1 MKRRTLFASA
11 IAVGSLAVAA
21 QAAQPKQ
28 PNILFI
34 MSDDHDANTIGCYDS
49 FIKDYCPTPRLD
61 QMAKDGALFK
71 NCFAV
76 NSLCAPSRSTIIT
89 GQYSHEHGVYTLR
102 EHLDVENFPSLPQV
116 LQEGGYQTAVYGK
129 WHVHGDNLLG
139 FDDYAVSLSQGSY
152 FNPGYGAP
160 EGKRSF
166 KGYAVD
172 VAADET
178 IKFID
183 KRDPSRPFFAMCHF
197 KAAHGPWQYAERH
210 KDLFDGETLPEPP
223 TLHDNYQ
230 NRFADGVAKNRAK
243 IHNPEDLSM
252 SMSLWQQK
260 GKKGKGGNPNGNKDY
275 SHLNDPKAIR
285 SAAYQDLAKD
295 YLRCIAAVDENVG
308 KLIDHLRKIGELE
321 NTVIIYTGDQ
331 GFYMGEHGF
340 FDKRLGLDE
349 AMRMPLIIRY
359 PKEIKPG
366 TVIEEV
372 VNNVD
377 FAESMIDYGE
387 LPIPEEMSGY
397 SFRKLL
403 QGDKASWPRDATIY
417 YFYSSSTPR
426 HYGVRTKD
434 YKLIHYV
441 GKKSA
446 DVIGSDLFDLK
457 KDPNEM
463 VSVFDE
469 PEYAEIR
476 RMMEQK
482 LTDEM
487 AAIKLPMEKLP
498 GGSGVE
504 SGSPP
509 PKEGEGKQKKSG
521 KKDKKKMK

>member
-1 MKRRTLFASA
+1 MKQQYILAFAL
-11 IAVGSLAVAA
+11 IAGAVCINT
-21 QAAQPKQ
+21 QARQ

-34 MSDDHDANTIGCYDS
+34 MSDDHDANTIGCYNS
-49 FIKDYCPTPRLD
+49 FIKDHCPTPRLD

-71 NCFAV
+71 NCFAI

-102 EHLDVENFPSLPQV
+102 EHLNVADFPSLPKV
-116 LQEGGYQTAVYGK
+116 LQQGGYQTCVYGK
-129 WHVHGDNLLG
+129 WHLHGNNLLG

-210 KDLFDGETLPEPP
+210 KDLFKGITLPEPP
-223 TLHDNYQ
+223 TLHDDYQ
-230 NRFADGVAKNRAK
+230 NRFAEGVAKNRAK
-243 IHNPEDLSM
+243 IHNPEDLAM
-252 SMSLWQQK
+252 SQSLWQQK

-275 SHLNDPKAIR
+275 SHLSDPKEIR

-308 KLIDHLRKIGELE
+308 KLIDHLAKIGELE

-331 GFYMGEHGF
+331 GFFMGEHGF

-349 AMRMPLIIRY
+349 AMRMPLIIQY

-366 TVIEEV
+366 TVVDEV

-377 FAESMIDYGE
+377 FAESMIDYAN

-403 QGDKASWPRDATIY
+403 QDDKASWKREATIY

-434 YKLIHYV
+434 YKLLHYV
-441 GKKSA
+441 GKKAS

-457 KDPNEM
+457 KAPNEM
-463 VSVFDE
+463 VSVFDD
-469 PEYAEIR
+469 PEYAEVR
-476 RMMEQK
+476 KQMEKK
-482 LTDEM
+482 LVDEM
-487 AAIKLPMEKLP
+487 KSIKLSSNQLP
-498 GGSGVE
+498 GGSAVKTGA
-504 SGSPP
+504 PP
-509 PKEGEGKQKKSG
+509 PAEGERKKKKSEE
-521 KKDKKKMK
+521 KKR

>member
-1 MKRRTLFASA
+1 V
-11 IAVGSLAVAA
+11 VGSAAVTA
-21 QAAQPKQ
+21 QAATPKP

-61 QMAKDGALFK
+61 QMAREGAMFK

-76 NSLCAPSRSTIIT
+76 NSLCAPSRATIIT

-102 EHLDVENFPSLPQV
+102 EHLNLENFPSLPKV
-116 LQEGGYQTAVYGK
+116 LQAGGYQTCVYGK
-129 WHVHGDNLLG
+129 WHVHGNNLLG

-152 FNPGYGAP
+152 MNPSYGGP
-160 EGKRSF
+160 EGKRRYQ
-166 KGYAVD
+166 GYAVD
-172 VAADET
+172 IAADIT
-178 IKFID
+178 LDFIE

-197 KAAHGPWQYAERH
+197 KAAHGPWQYAKRH
-210 KDLFDGETLPEPP
+210 KDLFKDVTLPEPP
-223 TLHDNYQ
+223 TLFDDYQ
-230 NRFADGVAKNRAK
+230 NRFAEGIAKNQAR
-243 IHNPEDLSM
+243 IHNPDNIPM
-252 SMSLWQQK
+252 SQSLWQQK
-260 GKKGKGGNPNGNKDY
+260 GKKGKGNNPNGNKDY
-275 SHLNDPKAIR
+275 SHLTDDVAITKAT
-285 SAAYQDLAKD
+285 YQDFAKD

-308 KLIDHLRKIGELE
+308 KLIDYLKKIGELD

-366 TVIEEV
+366 TVVDEV

-377 FAESMIDYGE
+377 FAESMIDYGGQ
-387 LPIPEEMSGY
+387 PIPAAMSGY

-403 QGDKASWPRDATIY
+403 QGDTASWKRDATIY
-417 YFYSSSTPR
+417 YFYSSSCPR

-434 YKLIHYV
+434 YKLLRYV
-441 GKKSA
+441 GKKGGE
-446 DVIGSDLFDLK
+446 VIGSDLFDLR

-463 VSVFDE
+463 VSVFDD

-476 RMMEQK
+476 KMMEQK
-482 LTDEM
+482 LADEM
-487 AAIKLPMEKLP
+487 ATIQLPTDRLP
-498 GGSGVE
+498 GGTDVKSGA
-504 SGSPP
+504 P
-509 PKEGEGKQKKSG
+509 PKGEGEGKKKKSG
-521 KKDKKKMK
+521 KKDKKKGSKRDKKKNR

>member
-1 MKRRTLFASA
+1 MNRRNIFALT
-11 IAVGSLAVAA
+11 IALGSVAMTA
-21 QAAQPKQ
+21 QAAHPKR

-34 MSDDHDANTIGCYDS
+34 MSDDHNANTIGCYDS

-61 QMAKDGALFK
+61 QMAKEGALFK
-71 NCFAV
+71 NCFAI

-102 EHLDVENFPSLPQV
+102 EHLDVKNFPSLPKV
-116 LQEGGYQTAVYGK
+116 LQEGGYQTCVYGK
-129 WHVHGDNLLG
+129 WHVHGNNLLG

-152 FNPGYGAP
+152 FNPRYSGP
-160 EGKRSF
+160 DGKRAF
-166 KGYAVD
+166 EGYAVD
-172 VAADET
+172 IAADIT
-178 IKFID
+178 IDFIE
-183 KRDPSRPFFAMCHF
+183 KRDTSRPFFAMCHF

-210 KDLFDGETLPEPP
+210 KDLFKDIDLPEPP
-223 TLHDNYQ
+223 TLHDDYQ
-230 NRFADGVAKNRAK
+230 NRFAEGVAKNRAK
-243 IHNPEDLSM
+243 IHNPDDLSM
-252 SMSLWQQK
+252 SQSLWQQK
-260 GKKGKGGNPNGNKDY
+260 GKKGKGGNPNGDKDY
-275 SHLNDPKAIR
+275 SHLSDPKAIR

-308 KLIDHLRKIGELE
+308 KLIDYLKKIGELE

-366 TVIEEV
+366 TIVEEV

-377 FAESMIDYGE
+377 FAESMIDYGG

-403 QGDKASWPRDATIY
+403 QGDTASWKRDATIY
-417 YFYSSSTPR
+417 YFYSSATPR

-434 YKLIHYV
+434 YKLLHYV
-441 GKKSA
+441 GKKSS
-446 DVIGSDLFDLK
+446 DVIGSDLFDLR

-463 VSVFDE
+463 VSVFDD
-469 PEYAEIR
+469 PEYSEVR
-476 RMMEQK
+476 KMMEQK
-482 LTDEM
+482 LSDEM
-487 AAIKLPMEKLP
+487 KAIKLDPDRLP
-498 GGSGVE
+498 GGPDVK

-509 PKEGEGKQKKSG
+509 RAAGGE
-521 KKDKKKMK
+521 